1 MVTAQASEITKS
13 TKERWGLKDEKLQ
26 VVSDFDKTI
35 ANEFKLTITPLNS
48 KFEIIYFWKKDVD
61 SPFGRP
67 LPSALIPII
76 IAEAKKVKEGE
87 VMQKISEEK
96 TANVPT
102 QGVSS
107 VPGVLCNLL

>member
-1 MVTAQASEITKS
+1 MTQPAIIV
-13 TKERWGLKDEKLQ
+13 
-26 VVSDFDKTI
+26 
-35 ANEFKLTITPLNS
+35 LNS